1 MMVVPGRH
9 RGVPKNMRFLLIV
22 TVSVAV
28 VILLWGSWQ
37 AGRRP
42 FYLAL
47 AGVVVS
53 GTLFA
58 FATLFTEQ
66 ERRVPAAPESVIAN
80 VQSVHGTETTY
91 RLTGDMANQGEFPVA
106 RVQLVAEA
114 LHCPPAKTCEVLYQ
128 APQTVS
134 MHIPPGGRY
143 PLNLSVPRP
152 APDIQAQ
159 RWRLRV
165 LSVEVYGH

>member
-1 MMVVPGRH
+1 
-9 RGVPKNMRFLLIV
+9 MRFLLIL

-28 VILLWGSWQ
+28 VVLLWGSWQ

-47 AGVVVS
+47 AGVVVA

-58 FATLFTEQ
+58 LATLFTEQ
-66 ERRVPAAPESVIAN
+66 ERRVPAAPESVTVN

-91 RLTGDMANQGEFPVA
+91 RLTGDIANRGEYPVA
-106 RVQLVAEA
+106 RVQLAAEA
-114 LHCPPAKTCEVLYQ
+114 LKCPPARACEVLHE
-128 APQTVS
+128 ARETVS

-143 PLNLSVPRP
+143 PLNLSIPRP
-152 APDIQAQ
+152 TPDVQAD

-165 LSVEVYGH
+165 LRVEVYGR

>member
-1 MMVVPGRH
+1 
-9 RGVPKNMRFLLIV
+9 MRFLLIL

-28 VILLWGSWQ
+28 VVLLWGSWQ

-47 AGVVVS
+47 AGVMVT

-58 FATLFTEQ
+58 LATLFTEQ
-66 ERRVPAAPESVIAN
+66 ERRVPAAPETVLASVET
-80 VQSVHGTETTY
+80 VYGTETTY
-91 RLTGDMANQGEFPVA
+91 RLVGDITNQGEQPVA
-106 RVQLVAEA
+106 SVVLSVEA
-114 LHCPPAKTCEVLYQ
+114 LDCPPAKACTVLHE
-128 APQTVS
+128 ARQTVS
-134 MHIPPGGRY
+134 MHIPAHGRY

-152 APDIQAQ
+152 TPDIQAD

-165 LSVEVYGH
+165 LRVEVYGR